1 VKVCLKTLEE
11 NPDIKGTFFGELMKQ
26 QLMCATSVFF
36 LFFSPLLLLG
46 KECEHGVFV

>member
-36 LFFSPLLLLG
+36 SFLFTFIASW
-46 KECEHGVFV
+46 EGV